1 VAVITSAISITVATP
16 LVYVFRRSRHTR
28 RAPQPLENALA
39 AQTAAMGSIG
49 QTHELLQTEDDS
61 RIYIPYWCRACG
73 WVFLTVV
80 TMASYILAT
89 VVSLNLANQGIVTVW
104 FRSFA
109 LSLAES
115 ILLTQPVS
123 MFVSNAYRVYRVR
136 LRTAARLNKLQ
147 AAELT
152 EVPRKAQATEIT
164 KVIKTAE
171 E

>member
-1 VAVITSAISITVATP
+1 
-16 LVYVFRRSRHTR
+16 
-28 RAPQPLENALA
+28 
-39 AQTAAMGSIG
+39 
-49 QTHELLQTEDDS
+49 
-61 RIYIPYWCRACG
+61 
-73 WVFLTVV
+73 
-80 TMASYILAT
+80 MASYILAT